1 MPVYFEGALTQSG
14 ISLSG
19 EPISLVQPH
28 DETTEEQFAE
38 ASEAS
43 QILEQ
48 QSDLADIYLLPLTIE
63 GGLVTGFEATSTRI
77 PINLEAVNA
86 AKVNGYDLRTYTN
99 QLGIPVRLLTYVV
112 ISDQKAQV
120 FQAGR
125 FLYEQQRVLSQL
137 MRTMVIAGA
146 LVTLFVGLLSWLMAG
161 RTIKPSQEAWD
172 KQLDF
177 YRQCQPRT
185 ADPAYTNTRRS

>member
-1 MPVYFEGALTQSG
+1 MKMQWDSNILRSHRMMRPAKQNS
-14 ISLSG
+14 
-19 EPISLVQPH
+19 QRN
-28 DETTEEQFAE
+28 
-38 ASEAS
+38 SEAR

-63 GGLVTGFEATSTRI
+63 GGLVTGFEATSTSI

-112 ISDQKAQV
+112 TSDQKAQV

-137 MRTMVIAGA
+137 LRTMIIAGGIGNPVCWIPF
-146 LVTLFVGLLSWLMAG
+146 LVDGW
-161 RTIKPSQEAWD
+161 
-172 KQLDF
+172 
-177 YRQCQPRT
+177 
-185 ADPAYTNTRRS
+185 AYDQTFTRSLG